1 MVKIVV
7 VSKGGSL
14 KETSVKNFSES
25 ELYKKAGFRKATD
38 FSKRAK
44 FKKSSTE
51 TISMYA
57 KNKGRAGSENKYE
70 LPPPVDK
77 ELYFGSLVLVLHDE
91 NEVTE
96 DSVKDLT
103 CEDWKKIREKLFG
116 GFIDL
121 DNEEEES
128 SEEEIPEEYRTKQ
141 GYSKKD
147 GFVVDDDD
155 EDEEEDEDYVL
166 EEEDDEDS
174 AVSTDDEEDDGDI
187 GSNVDDD
194 EEDEEEEDDDDEEEE
209 DEDYGSELSEEEY
222 D

>member
-1 MVKIVV
+1 
-7 VSKGGSL
+7 L

-25 ELYKKAGFRKATD
+25 ELYKKAGFRKAGD

-77 ELYFGSLVLVLHDE
+77 ELYFGSLVLVLHDN

-147 GFVVDDDD
+147 GFVVDDD
-155 EDEEEDEDYVL
+155 EEEEDEDYVL
-166 EEEDDEDS
+166 EEDEEDS

-194 EEDEEEEDDDDEEEE
+194 EEDEEEEDNDEEEE
-209 DEDYGSELSEEEY
+209 EGEDYGSELSEEEY